1 MRQHKMTTL
10 FKLFTAAVLTCCAS
24 LSVAQTAASFP
35 NRTIKIL
42 VPFAP
47 GGSSDV
53 LARLVAQRMT
63 ADWGQTVIVENK
75 PGAGA
80 TLGAD
85 QVAKAPP
92 DGYTLLLAATHHIIA
107 QNVFKNLPYDIG
119 RDLAPVSVIAM
130 IPNMVVV
137 NAKIPANTI
146 QEFVALAKAQPGKLN
161 YGSAGAGTAH
171 HLIGEMFNLQAQ
183 TDIVHVP
190 YKGSAPAISD
200 LVSGQ
205 TQLMFDT
212 ITAGLPQVTGGKT
225 RALAVTTA
233 KRSSALPD
241 VPTLNETILPGFDVG
256 TWFGLMAPAKTPS
269 DIVNKL
275 SAEVTK
281 IVNIPELKSQL
292 LATGAEPIG
301 NTAAEMS
308 AQVKKELDSFAALLK
323 QIKLTVE

>member
-1 MRQHKMTTL
+1 MTPL
-10 FKLFTAAVLTCCAS
+10 LKIVAAAALTCVTS
-24 LSVAQTAASFP
+24 LSLAQTAANFP
-35 NRTIKIL
+35 NRAIKIL

-47 GGSSDV
+47 GGSSDL

-63 ADWGQTVIVENK
+63 ATWGQPVIVENK

-92 DGYTLLLAATHHIIA
+92 DGYTLLLAATHHTIA

-119 RDLAPVSVIAM
+119 RDFAPVSVIAL
-130 IPNMVVV
+130 IPNMVVI

-161 YGSAGAGTAH
+161 YGSAGSGTAH

-183 TDIVHVP
+183 TEIVHIP

-205 TQLMFDT
+205 VQLMFDT
-212 ITAGLPQVTGGKT
+212 ITAGLPQVTAGKT

-256 TWFGLMAPAKTPS
+256 TWFGLLAPAKTPS

-281 IVNIPELKSQL
+281 IVNIPEVRSQL
-292 LATGAEPIG
+292 LATGAEPVG
-301 NTAAEMS
+301 NTSAEMS
-308 AQVKKELDSFAALLK
+308 AQIKKELESFAALLK

>member
-1 MRQHKMTTL
+1 MTTIL
-10 FKLFTAAVLTCCAS
+10 KYVAAAALACCTT
-24 LSVAQTAASFP
+24 LSFAQTAANFP
-35 NRTIKIL
+35 NRNIRIL

-47 GGSSDV
+47 GGSSDL

-63 ADWGQTVIVENK
+63 ADWGQPVIVENK

-85 QVAKAPP
+85 QVAKSPA
-92 DGYTLLLAATHHIIA
+92 DGYTLLLAATHHTIA

-119 RDLAPVSVIAM
+119 RDFAPVSVIAL
-130 IPNMVVV
+130 IPNMVVI

-161 YGSAGAGTAH
+161 YGSAGSGTAH

-183 TDIVHVP
+183 TEIIHIP

-205 TQLMFDT
+205 VQLMFDT
-212 ITAGLPQVTGGKT
+212 ITAGLPQVTAGKT

-256 TWFGLMAPAKTPS
+256 TWFGLLAPAKTPS

-281 IVNIPELKSQL
+281 IVNIPEVKNQL
-292 LATGAEPIG
+292 LATGAEPVG
-301 NTAAEMS
+301 NTSAEMS
-308 AQVKKELDSFAALLK
+308 AQIKKELASFAALLK

>member
-1 MRQHKMTTL
+1 MTTFL
-10 FKLFTAAVLTCCAS
+10 KIFAASALVCFTS
-24 LSVAQTAASFP
+24 LSFAQTAANFP
-35 NRTIKIL
+35 NRSIKIV

-47 GGSSDV
+47 GGSSDF

-63 ADWGQTVIVENK
+63 TDWGQTVIVENK

-85 QVAKAPP
+85 LVAKAPA

-107 QNVFKNLPYDIG
+107 QNVYKTVPYDIG
-119 RDLAPVSVIAM
+119 RDFAPVSVIAL
-130 IPNMVVV
+130 IPNMVVI
-137 NAKIPANTI
+137 NAKVPANTI
-146 QEFVALAKAQPGKLN
+146 QEFVTLAKAQPGKLN

-171 HLIGEMFNLQAQ
+171 HLIGEMFNLQAK
-183 TDIVHVP
+183 TDIAHIP
-190 YKGSAPAISD
+190 YKGSAPAIAD

-205 TQLMFDT
+205 IQLMFDT

-281 IVNIPELKSQL
+281 IVNIPEVKSQL

-323 QIKLTVE
+323 QIKLTVD

>member
-1 MRQHKMTTL
+1 MTPL
-10 FKLFTAAVLTCCAS
+10 LKIVAAAALTCVTS
-24 LSVAQTAASFP
+24 LSLAQTAASFP
-35 NRTIKIL
+35 NRNIKIV

-47 GGSSDV
+47 GGSSDL

-63 ADWGQTVIVENK
+63 ADWGQPVIVENK

-92 DGYTLLLAATHHIIA
+92 DGYTLLLAATHHTIA

-119 RDLAPVSVIAM
+119 RDFAPVSVIAL
-130 IPNMVVV
+130 IPNMVVI

-146 QEFVALAKAQPGKLN
+146 QEFVALAKAEPGKLN

-183 TDIVHVP
+183 TNIVHIP

-205 TQLMFDT
+205 VQLMFDT
-212 ITAGLPQVTGGKT
+212 ITAGLPQVTAGKT

-256 TWFGLMAPAKTPS
+256 TWFGLLAPAKTPS

-275 SAEVTK
+275 SSEVTK
-281 IVNIPELKSQL
+281 IVNIPEVRSQL
-292 LATGAEPIG
+292 LATGAEPVG
-301 NTAAEMS
+301 NTSAEMS
-308 AQVKKELDSFAALLK
+308 AQIKKELESFAALLK

>member
-1 MRQHKMTTL
+1 MTTL
-10 FKLFTAAVLTCCAS
+10 LKIVAAAALTCFAS
-24 LSVAQTAASFP
+24 LSLAQPAANFP
-35 NRTIKIL
+35 NRNIRIL

-47 GGSSDV
+47 GGSSDL

-63 ADWGQTVIVENK
+63 ADWGQPVIVENK

-85 QVAKAPP
+85 QVAKSPA
-92 DGYTLLLAATHHIIA
+92 DGYTLLLAATHHTIA
-107 QNVFKNLPYDIG
+107 QNVFKNLPYDID
-119 RDLAPVSVIAM
+119 RDFAPVSIIAL

-161 YGSAGAGTAH
+161 YGSAGSGTAH

-183 TDIVHVP
+183 TEIIHIP

-205 TQLMFDT
+205 VQLMFDT
-212 ITAGLPQVTGGKT
+212 ITAGLPQVTAGKT

-256 TWFGLMAPAKTPS
+256 TWFGLLAPAKTPS

-281 IVNIPELKSQL
+281 IVNIPEVKSQL
-292 LATGAEPIG
+292 LATGAEPVG
-301 NTAAEMS
+301 NTSAEMS
-308 AQVKKELDSFAALLK
+308 AQIKKELASFAALLK

>member
-1 MRQHKMTTL
+1 MPTLLKLVAAAAMTC
-10 FKLFTAAVLTCCAS
+10 LTS
-24 LSVAQTAASFP
+24 LSFAQTAASFP
-35 NRTIKIL
+35 NRNIKIV

-47 GGSSDV
+47 GGSSDL

-63 ADWGQTVIVENK
+63 ADWGQPVIVENK

-85 QVAKAPP
+85 QVAKSPA
-92 DGYTLLLAATHHIIA
+92 DGYTLLLAATHHTIA

-119 RDLAPVSVIAM
+119 RDFAPVSVIAL
-130 IPNMVVV
+130 IPNMVVI

-161 YGSAGAGTAH
+161 YGSAGSGTAH

-183 TDIVHVP
+183 TNIIHIP

-205 TQLMFDT
+205 VQLMFDT
-212 ITAGLPQVTGGKT
+212 ITAGLPQVTAGKT

-256 TWFGLMAPAKTPS
+256 TWFGLLAPAKTPS

-281 IVNIPELKSQL
+281 IVNIPEMKSQL
-292 LATGAEPIG
+292 LATGAEPVG
-301 NTAAEMS
+301 NTSAEMS
-308 AQVKKELDSFAALLK
+308 AQIKKELESFAALLK

>member
-1 MRQHKMTTL
+1 MTTL
-10 FKLFTAAVLTCCAS
+10 LKIVAAAALTCVTS
-24 LSVAQTAASFP
+24 LSLAQTAANFP
-35 NRTIKIL
+35 NRAIKIL

-47 GGSSDV
+47 GGSSDL

-63 ADWGQTVIVENK
+63 ATWGQPVIVENK

-92 DGYTLLLAATHHIIA
+92 DGYTLLLAATHHTIA

-119 RDLAPVSVIAM
+119 RDFAPVSVIAL
-130 IPNMVVV
+130 IPNMVVI

-183 TDIVHVP
+183 TNIVHIP

-205 TQLMFDT
+205 VQLMFDT
-212 ITAGLPQVTGGKT
+212 ITAGLPQVTAGKT

-256 TWFGLMAPAKTPS
+256 TWFGLLAPAKTPS

-275 SAEVTK
+275 SSEVTK
-281 IVNIPELKSQL
+281 IVNIPEVRSQL
-292 LATGAEPIG
+292 LATGAEPVG
-301 NTAAEMS
+301 NTSAEMS
-308 AQVKKELDSFAALLK
+308 AQIKKELESFAALLK

>member
-1 MRQHKMTTL
+1 MTTL
-10 FKLFTAAVLTCCAS
+10 LKIVAAAALTCVTS
-24 LSVAQTAASFP
+24 LSLAQTAASFP
-35 NRTIKIL
+35 NRNIKIV

-47 GGSSDV
+47 GGSSDL

-63 ADWGQTVIVENK
+63 ADWGQPVIVENK

-92 DGYTLLLAATHHIIA
+92 DGYTLLLAATHHTIA

-119 RDLAPVSVIAM
+119 RDFAPVSVIAL
-130 IPNMVVV
+130 IPNMVVI

-183 TDIVHVP
+183 TNIVHIP

-205 TQLMFDT
+205 VQLMFDT
-212 ITAGLPQVTGGKT
+212 ITAGLPQVTAGKT

-256 TWFGLMAPAKTPS
+256 TWFGLLAPAKTPS

-275 SAEVTK
+275 SSEVTK
-281 IVNIPELKSQL
+281 IVNIPEVRSQL
-292 LATGAEPIG
+292 LATGAEPVG
-301 NTAAEMS
+301 NTSAEMS
-308 AQVKKELDSFAALLK
+308 AQIKKELESFAALLK

>member
-1 MRQHKMTTL
+1 MPTF
-10 FKLFTAAVLTCCAS
+10 FKLVAAAALTCLTS
-24 LSVAQTAASFP
+24 LSFAQTAASFP
-35 NRTIKIL
+35 NRTIKII

-47 GGSSDV
+47 GGSSDL

-63 ADWGQTVIVENK
+63 ADWGQPVIVENK

-85 QVAKAPP
+85 QVAKSPA
-92 DGYTLLLAATHHIIA
+92 DGYTLLLAATHHTIA

-119 RDLAPVSVIAM
+119 RDFAPVSVIAL
-130 IPNMVVV
+130 IPNMVVI

-161 YGSAGAGTAH
+161 YGSAGSGTAH

-183 TDIVHVP
+183 TDIIHIP

-205 TQLMFDT
+205 VQLMFDT
-212 ITAGLPQVTGGKT
+212 ITAGLPQVTAGKT

-256 TWFGLMAPAKTPS
+256 TWFGLLAPAKTPS
-269 DIVNKL
+269 DIVDKL

-281 IVNIPELKSQL
+281 IVNIPEVKSQL
-292 LATGAEPIG
+292 LATGAEPVG
-301 NTAAEMS
+301 NTSAEMS
-308 AQVKKELDSFAALLK
+308 AQIKKELESFAALLK

>member
-1 MRQHKMTTL
+1 MTTL
-10 FKLFTAAVLTCCAS
+10 LKIVAAAALTCVTS
-24 LSVAQTAASFP
+24 LSLAQTAANFP
-35 NRTIKIL
+35 NRAIKIL

-47 GGSSDV
+47 GGSSDL

-63 ADWGQTVIVENK
+63 ATWGQPVIVENK

-92 DGYTLLLAATHHIIA
+92 DGYTLLLAATHHTIA

-119 RDLAPVSVIAM
+119 RDFAPVSVIAL
-130 IPNMVVV
+130 IPNMVVI

-161 YGSAGAGTAH
+161 YGSAGSGTAH

-183 TDIVHVP
+183 TDIVHIP
-190 YKGSAPAISD
+190 YKGSAPAIAD

-205 TQLMFDT
+205 VQLMFDT
-212 ITAGLPQVTGGKT
+212 ITAGLPQVTAGKT

-256 TWFGLMAPAKTPS
+256 TWFGLLAPAKTPS

-281 IVNIPELKSQL
+281 IVNIPEVRSQL
-292 LATGAEPIG
+292 LATGAEPVG
-301 NTAAEMS
+301 NTSAEMS
-308 AQVKKELDSFAALLK
+308 AQIKKELESFAALLK

>member
-1 MRQHKMTTL
+1 MPTLLKLVAAAAMTC
-10 FKLFTAAVLTCCAS
+10 LTS
-24 LSVAQTAASFP
+24 LSFAQTAASFP
-35 NRTIKIL
+35 NRNIKIV

-47 GGSSDV
+47 GGSSDL

-63 ADWGQTVIVENK
+63 ADWGQPVIVENK

-85 QVAKAPP
+85 QVAKSPA
-92 DGYTLLLAATHHIIA
+92 DGYTLLLAATHHTIA

-119 RDLAPVSVIAM
+119 RDFAPVSVIAL
-130 IPNMVVV
+130 IPNMVVI

-161 YGSAGAGTAH
+161 YGSAGSGTAH

-183 TDIVHVP
+183 TNIIHIP

-205 TQLMFDT
+205 VQLMFDT
-212 ITAGLPQVTGGKT
+212 ITAGLPQVTAGKT

-256 TWFGLMAPAKTPS
+256 TWFGLLAPAKTPS

-281 IVNIPELKSQL
+281 IVNIPEVKSQL
-292 LATGAEPIG
+292 LATGAEPVG
-301 NTAAEMS
+301 NTSAEMS
-308 AQVKKELDSFAALLK
+308 AQIKKELESFAALLK

>member
-1 MRQHKMTTL
+1 MTTL
-10 FKLFTAAVLTCCAS
+10 LKIVAAAALTCITS
-24 LSVAQTAASFP
+24 LSFAQTAASFP

-47 GGSSDV
+47 GGSSDL

-63 ADWGQTVIVENK
+63 ADWGQPVIVENK

-85 QVAKAPP
+85 QVAKSPA
-92 DGYTLLLAATHHIIA
+92 DGYTLLLAATHHTIA

-119 RDLAPVSVIAM
+119 RDFAPVSVIAL
-130 IPNMVVV
+130 IPNMVVI

-161 YGSAGAGTAH
+161 YGSAGSGTAH

-183 TDIVHVP
+183 TDIVHIP

-205 TQLMFDT
+205 VQLMFDT
-212 ITAGLPQVTGGKT
+212 ITAGLPQVTAGKT

-256 TWFGLMAPAKTPS
+256 TWFGLLAPAKTPS

-281 IVNIPELKSQL
+281 IVNIPDVKSQL
-292 LATGAEPIG
+292 LATGAEPVG
-301 NTAAEMS
+301 NTSAEMS
-308 AQVKKELDSFAALLK
+308 AQIKKELESFAALLK

>member
-1 MRQHKMTTL
+1 MTTL
-10 FKLFTAAVLTCCAS
+10 LKIVAAAALTCVTS
-24 LSVAQTAASFP
+24 LSLAQTAANFP
-35 NRTIKIL
+35 NRAIKIL

-47 GGSSDV
+47 GGSSDL

-63 ADWGQTVIVENK
+63 ATWGQPVIVENK

-92 DGYTLLLAATHHIIA
+92 DGYTLLLAATHHTIA

-119 RDLAPVSVIAM
+119 RDFAPVSVIAL
-130 IPNMVVV
+130 IPNMVVI

-183 TDIVHVP
+183 TNIVHIP

-205 TQLMFDT
+205 VQLMFDT
-212 ITAGLPQVTGGKT
+212 ITAGLPQVTAGKT

-256 TWFGLMAPAKTPS
+256 TWFGLLAPAKTPS

-281 IVNIPELKSQL
+281 IVNIPEVRSQL
-292 LATGAEPIG
+292 LATGAEPVG
-301 NTAAEMS
+301 NTSAEMS
-308 AQVKKELDSFAALLK
+308 AQIKKELESFAALLK

>member
-1 MRQHKMTTL
+1 MTTL
-10 FKLFTAAVLTCCAS
+10 LKIVAAAALTCVTS
-24 LSVAQTAASFP
+24 LSLAQTAASFP
-35 NRTIKIL
+35 NRNIKIV

-47 GGSSDV
+47 GGSSDL

-63 ADWGQTVIVENK
+63 ADWGQPVIVENK

-92 DGYTLLLAATHHIIA
+92 DGYTLLLAATHHTIA

-119 RDLAPVSVIAM
+119 RDFAPVSVIAL
-130 IPNMVVV
+130 IPNMVVI

-183 TDIVHVP
+183 TNIVHIP

-205 TQLMFDT
+205 VQLMFDT
-212 ITAGLPQVTGGKT
+212 ITAGLPQVTAGKT

-256 TWFGLMAPAKTPS
+256 TWFGLLAPAKTPS

-275 SAEVTK
+275 SSEVTK
-281 IVNIPELKSQL
+281 IVNTPEVRSQL
-292 LATGAEPIG
+292 LATGAEPVG
-301 NTAAEMS
+301 NTSAEMS
-308 AQVKKELDSFAALLK
+308 AQIKKELESFAALLK

>member
-1 MRQHKMTTL
+1 MPTLLKLVAAAAMTC
-10 FKLFTAAVLTCCAS
+10 LTS
-24 LSVAQTAASFP
+24 LSFAQTAASFP
-35 NRTIKIL
+35 NRNIKIV

-47 GGSSDV
+47 GGSSDL

-63 ADWGQTVIVENK
+63 ADWGQPVIVENK

-85 QVAKAPP
+85 QVAKSPA
-92 DGYTLLLAATHHIIA
+92 DGYTLLLAATHHTIA

-119 RDLAPVSVIAM
+119 RDFAPVSVIAL
-130 IPNMVVV
+130 IPNMVVI

-161 YGSAGAGTAH
+161 YGSAGSGTAH

-183 TDIVHVP
+183 TNIIHIP

-205 TQLMFDT
+205 VQLMFDT
-212 ITAGLPQVTGGKT
+212 ITAGLPQVNAGKT

-256 TWFGLMAPAKTPS
+256 TWFGLLAPAKTPS

-281 IVNIPELKSQL
+281 IVNIPEVKSQL
-292 LATGAEPIG
+292 LATGAEPVG
-301 NTAAEMS
+301 NTSAEMS
-308 AQVKKELDSFAALLK
+308 AQIKKELESFAALLK

>member
-1 MRQHKMTTL
+1 MTTL
-10 FKLFTAAVLTCCAS
+10 LKIVAAAALTCVTS
-24 LSVAQTAASFP
+24 LSLAQTAANFP
-35 NRTIKIL
+35 NRASKIL

-47 GGSSDV
+47 GGSSDL

-63 ADWGQTVIVENK
+63 ATWGQPVIVENK

-92 DGYTLLLAATHHIIA
+92 DGYTLLLAATHHTIA

-119 RDLAPVSVIAM
+119 RDFAPVSVIAL
-130 IPNMVVV
+130 IPNMVVI

-161 YGSAGAGTAH
+161 YGSAGSGTAH

-183 TDIVHVP
+183 TEIVHIP

-205 TQLMFDT
+205 VQLMFDT
-212 ITAGLPQVTGGKT
+212 ITAGLPQVTAGKT

-256 TWFGLMAPAKTPS
+256 TWFGLLAPAKTPS

-281 IVNIPELKSQL
+281 IVNIPEVRSQL
-292 LATGAEPIG
+292 LATGAEPVG
-301 NTAAEMS
+301 NTSAEMS
-308 AQVKKELDSFAALLK
+308 AQIKKELESFAALLK